1 MNDGILNRLKKI
13 SLGNWILIGMILGV
27 IVGLFLNLFVE
38 NNFIEDVI
46 LMDNVFYLGG
56 NIFIRLM
63 KMLVVPLVFC
73 SLVVGVSSISDIH
86 KIFTVGGRIIILY
99 LATSLIGIFIA
110 FALSSVIKPG
120 VGINIAAISQTSNV
134 TLNQTMTDLVLNI
147 IPENPLNALASSEI
161 LPVIILGVIMGF
173 ILVKLG
179 HQTPT
184 LNNLF
189 KELNKI
195 MIVMTGIVLK
205 FAPFGVFCLMART
218 FGTLGFESIFTLA
231 KFICCVLLGLII
243 QLFVVY
249 PFILVIFTRVNP
261 LRFYRKFMSVM
272 FFAFST
278 LSSNATIPLNMNKLE
293 DIGVSRLVSSFT
305 VPLGATINKNGTI
318 IMQSVAVIFAA
329 QCCGMDLG
337 TSALITIIFTLII
350 ASTSTQSVPFSGIA
364 TLTLVFTSVGL
375 PVEIIGLLVGID
387 HILDSFRTA
396 VNVAGDA
403 ICTIIVAF
411 KNKSFDMDV
420 FNNKKEPDK
429 SLQDME

>member
-195 MIVMTGIVLK
+195 MISMTGIVLK

-411 KNKSFDMDV
+411 KNKSFDADV

>member
-195 MIVMTGIVLK
+195 MISMTGIVLK

-261 LRFYRKFMSVM
+261 LRFYRKFVSVM

-350 ASTSTQSVPFSGIA
+350 ASTSTPSVPFSGLA

>member
-195 MIVMTGIVLK
+195 MISMTGIVLK

-261 LRFYRKFMSVM
+261 LRFYRKFVSVM

-305 VPLGATINKNGTI
+305 VPLGSTINKNGTI

>member
-1 MNDGILNRLKKI
+1 
-13 SLGNWILIGMILGV
+13 
-27 IVGLFLNLFVE
+27 
-38 NNFIEDVI
+38 
-46 LMDNVFYLGG
+46 
-56 NIFIRLM
+56 
-63 KMLVVPLVFC
+63 
-73 SLVVGVSSISDIH
+73 
-86 KIFTVGGRIIILY
+86 
-99 LATSLIGIFIA
+99 
-110 FALSSVIKPG
+110 
-120 VGINIAAISQTSNV
+120 
-134 TLNQTMTDLVLNI
+134 
-147 IPENPLNALASSEI
+147 
-161 LPVIILGVIMGF
+161 
-173 ILVKLG
+173 
-179 HQTPT
+179 
-184 LNNLF
+184 
-189 KELNKI
+189 
-195 MIVMTGIVLK
+195 
-205 FAPFGVFCLMART
+205 
-218 FGTLGFESIFTLA
+218 
-231 KFICCVLLGLII
+231 
-243 QLFVVY
+243 
-249 PFILVIFTRVNP
+249 
-261 LRFYRKFMSVM
+261 MSVM

-350 ASTSTQSVPFSGIA
+350 ASTSTPSVPFSGLA

-420 FNNKKEPDK
+420 FKLILSPN
-429 SLQDME
+429 

>member
-195 MIVMTGIVLK
+195 MISMTGIVLK